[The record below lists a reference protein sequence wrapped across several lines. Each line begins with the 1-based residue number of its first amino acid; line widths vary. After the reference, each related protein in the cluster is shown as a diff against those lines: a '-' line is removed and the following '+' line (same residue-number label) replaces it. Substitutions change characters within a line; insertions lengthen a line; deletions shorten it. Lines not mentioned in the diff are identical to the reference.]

1 MKTLWL
7 VVMLWLSGSLISSVQ
22 AWEPAG
28 PYPFGVLNH
37 RSLAL
42 TAEYWNPILRYVG
55 EVAGVTLV
63 LTIARTANETTD
75 LAGRGE
81 LALVY
86 TNHLFTPERAKWGYT
101 VLARQAGEGIRGAIV
116 VAANAPAQRLQDL
129 EGTRVAFANPYGF
142 TGYSV
147 PLDALLKAGVKVKPV
162 FAGNQEAAMGQLK
175 HGTVQAAGVNSQVM
189 ANFAAREK
197 FAYRVLY
204 SSESYYDLCV
214 MAHPD
219 VPEAGRERVR
229 TALTQMAQTP
239 AGWAI
244 LLAGAEKIGA
254 AKPKGFVRA
263 DEQDYDNY
271 RKFYAQA
278 EPVEQTEPVLEA
290 Q

>member
-1 MKTLWL
+1 
-7 VVMLWLSGSLISSVQ
+7 
-22 AWEPAG
+22 
-28 PYPFGVLNH
+28 
-37 RSLAL
+37 
-42 TAEYWNPILRYVG
+42 
-55 EVAGVTLV
+55 
-63 LTIARTANETTD
+63 
-75 LAGRGE
+75 
-81 LALVY
+81 
-86 TNHLFTPERAKWGYT
+86 
-101 VLARQAGEGIRGAIV
+101 V

-219 VPEAGRERVR
+219 VPEAVRERVR

-290 Q
+290 H